1 MSSSIPTRCLLERSS
16 ISSFGESGTVL
27 FVKTELSIASRA
39 DSGHI
44 SSGSPALPQTDGEQ
58 QETSALENLLCTMD
72 SVFRPALDELA
83 ASDQSVFGPTSFR
96 DYVSAHD
103 LDASPR
109 TPRYISVNAFEDLE
123 PALRDADVMVLRM
136 GAAPNGTGTAFLLV
150 AASDSVGDFFLQDDE
165 IFNDNPTEEL
175 PSLVERD
182 RLLSFTVLPTLSET
196 SLVNLGL
203 ASGVLSHA
211 LELDTTGAL
220 APPATGRSTFTF
232 DVRPHSDL
240 ESIVT
245 HRNGQV
251 EIDTLFAERRD
262 GETTLFVIE
271 AKTGPRRS
279 LAKHKLVY
287 PILAIAESIPPEITI
302 VPVYLRCRQTGETI
316 TFDVA
321 ECAFPDPR
329 RGLPGIN
336 ELEVSQTR
344 VIELALDDA

>member
-1 MSSSIPTRCLLERSS
+1 
-16 ISSFGESGTVL
+16 
-27 FVKTELSIASRA
+27 
-39 DSGHI
+39 
-44 SSGSPALPQTDGEQ
+44 
-58 QETSALENLLCTMD
+58 MD
-72 SVFRPALDELA
+72 AVFRPALDELA
-83 ASDQSVFGPTSFR
+83 ATDQSVFGPTSFR
-96 DYVSAHD
+96 DYVAAHD
-103 LDASPR
+103 IDASPR
-109 TPRYISVNAFEDLE
+109 TPRYISVDALEDLE
-123 PALRDADVMVLRM
+123 PELRDADVMVLRM

-150 AASDSVGDFFLQDDE
+150 DASDSVSDFFFQDGQ
-165 IFNDNPTEEL
+165 IFNDSSTEEF
-175 PSLVERD
+175 PSLVERE
-182 RLLSFTVLPTLSET
+182 RRLSFTVLPTLSET

-232 DVRPHSDL
+232 DVRPHSAL
-240 ESIVT
+240 ESIGT

-271 AKTGPRRS
+271 AKTGPRAS

-287 PILAIAESIPPEITI
+287 PVLAIAESIPPDITI

-321 ECAFPDPR
+321 ECSFPDPR
-329 RGLPGIN
+329 QGLPGIDD
-336 ELEVSQTR
+336 LEATQTQ